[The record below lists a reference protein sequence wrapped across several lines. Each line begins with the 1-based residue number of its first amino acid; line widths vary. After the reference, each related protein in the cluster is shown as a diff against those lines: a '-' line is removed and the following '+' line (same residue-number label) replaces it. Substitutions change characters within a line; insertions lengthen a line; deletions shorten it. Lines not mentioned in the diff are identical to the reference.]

1 MSNDYQDSSKVLTV
15 YSWVLISRH
24 IRVFCDTATFIFAV
38 CRWVL
43 HTENIN
49 ISLYIANNKIF
60 GHVPFVMRLSEAIQG
75 QSFWFVLNQGG
86 GKMTCVAIPS
96 NSTNWYPLT
105 SLQILTLLHKPWIVY
120 NNCGNI
126 GWFENIH
133 IYHCFSG
140 KWIILLLWCL
150 LNWLYYYQ
158 ILNYLDQKDIHILL
172 FVSK

>member
-43 HTENIN
+43 LTENIN

-86 GKMTCVAIPS
+86 EKMTCVAIPS

-120 NNCGNI
+120 NNCRNI
-126 GWFENIH
+126 GWFENT
-133 IYHCFSG
+133 
-140 KWIILLLWCL
+140 
-150 LNWLYYYQ
+150 
-158 ILNYLDQKDIHILL
+158 YLPLFFEEVD
-172 FVSK
+172 FVSFVMPIKLTSLLSNP

>member
-1 MSNDYQDSSKVLTV
+1 MSIVSNDYQDSSKVLTV

-24 IRVFCDTATFIFAV
+24 IRVFGDTATFIFAV

-43 HTENIN
+43 LTENIN

-60 GHVPFVMRLSEAIQG
+60 GHVPFVLRRSEAIQG

-86 GKMTCVAIPS
+86 EKMTCVAIPS

-120 NNCGNI
+120 NIVGI
-126 GWFENIH
+126 LDGLRIH
-133 IYHCFSG
+133 IYHCFSR
-140 KWIILLLWCL
+140 KWIVFLL
-150 LNWLYYYQ
+150 
-158 ILNYLDQKDIHILL
+158 
-172 FVSK
+172 